1 MLSACPVGI
10 TGSVAVRDAW
20 LGDRQVWVQGQGW
33 LDHLCPDIAAYA
45 LSLRLNLEAG
55 TAGSTMSCLNCGRWL

>member
-1 MLSACPVGI
+1 MKNYIAELWYMLSACPVGI

-33 LDHLCPDIAAYA
+33 LDHLCQVIAAYA
-45 LSLRLNLEAG
+45 
-55 TAGSTMSCLNCGRWL
+55 